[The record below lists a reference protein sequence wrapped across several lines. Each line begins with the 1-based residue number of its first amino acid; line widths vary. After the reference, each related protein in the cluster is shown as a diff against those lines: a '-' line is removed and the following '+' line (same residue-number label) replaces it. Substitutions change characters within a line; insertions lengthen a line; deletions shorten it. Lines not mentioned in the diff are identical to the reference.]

1 MLVQFSWLERL
12 TVNQEV
18 VGSSP
23 TTSASLSVMNTK
35 KIGNIG
41 EAKTLN
47 KFVELGI
54 PVYLPFR

>member
-1 MLVQFSWLERL
+1 MVS
-12 TVNQEV
+12 NQGVE
-18 VGSSP
+18 GSSP
-23 TTSASLSVMNTK
+23 STSASLSVMNTK

-54 PVYLPFR
+54 PVYLPFRW